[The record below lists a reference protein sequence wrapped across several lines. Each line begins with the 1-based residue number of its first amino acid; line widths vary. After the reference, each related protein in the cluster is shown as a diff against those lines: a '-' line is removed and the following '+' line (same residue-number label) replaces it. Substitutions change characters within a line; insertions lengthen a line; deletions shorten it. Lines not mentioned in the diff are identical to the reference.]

1 MASPRSNQR
10 TNPNDRVA
18 QEDGAV
24 VVIGADGSAGMP
36 EGEADVE
43 TEIEIDNG
51 GGARTS
57 GKGVANSTL
66 GSECS
71 STGLTWTM
79 TAAAAAEEVG
89 GSTQTK
95 RLGACSCSPVAH
107 TQEAAI
113 RKGTAGED
121 R

>member
-1 MASPRSNQR
+1 M
-10 TNPNDRVA
+10 VA
-18 QEDGAV
+18 VAT
-24 VVIGADGSAGMP
+24 GADGCVGMA

-43 TEIEIDNG
+43 TGTEIDSG
-51 GGARTS
+51 GDARTS

-71 STGLTWTM
+71 STGLMKTM
-79 TAAAAAEEVG
+79 TAVTAAKEVG

-95 RLGACSCSPVAH
+95 RQGACSCSLVAH

-113 RKGTAGED
+113 QKGTGGED
-121 R
+121 HL